1 MARVFAAFDSPG
13 WLGLVCNL
21 LLVWAAIAV
30 STLGPVVLGVTIGG
44 GGGLRDAPWT
54 PPGWFIGLVWLCLY
68 TLLGF
73 ALWTLN
79 RVDQPVRGSL
89 KAGVFVLLLVLVT
102 WTFYAFNQTSRL
114 PGLLGN
120 IAIFIVVLVVVW
132 RTWPHSRPAALMV
145 APVALWI
152 TIATAT
158 ILDGARLYG
167 W

>member
-1 MARVFAAFDSPG
+1 V
-13 WLGLVCNL
+13 
-21 LLVWAAIAV
+21 
-30 STLGPVVLGVTIGG
+30 
-44 GGGLRDAPWT
+44 
-54 PPGWFIGLVWLCLY
+54 VWLCLY

-79 RVDQPVRGSL
+79 RVEPPVRGSL
-89 KAGVFVLLLVLVT
+89 KMGVFVLLVVLVT
-102 WTFYAFNQTSRL
+102 WTFYAFSQTSRW

-120 IAIFIVVLVVVW
+120 VAVFVVVLVVVW
-132 RTWPHSRPAALMV
+132 RTWPYSRSAALMV
-145 APVALWI
+145 APVAVWI

>member
-13 WLGLVCNL
+13 LLGLVCNL
-21 LLVWAAIAV
+21 LLVWSAIAV
-30 STLGPVVLGVTIGG
+30 STIGPVVLGVTIGG

-54 PPGWFIGLVWLCLY
+54 PPGWFIGIVWLCLY

-79 RVDQPVRGSL
+79 RVDQSPRDSL
-89 KAGVFVLLLVLVT
+89 KAGVFVLLIVLIT

-132 RTWPHSRPAALMV
+132 RTWPHSRAAALMV
-145 APVALWI
+145 APVGVWI

-158 ILDGARLYG
+158 ILDAARLYG